1 VTAGIVAGASF
12 GPFTLGLAE
21 ALTALGRLQEAGPAP
36 GAGVVTVASGPAPC
50 APEWISDRDLR
61 GGCAPG

>member
-1 VTAGIVAGASF
+1 VGVTAGIVAQDVSF

-36 GAGVVTVASGPAPC
+36 VPA
-50 APEWISDRDLR
+50 W
-61 GGCAPG
+61 